1 MRSPSGDQSG
11 PRWRPGSATRDRTV
25 AVATSTTETSVCRKE
40 LTWGVGAWS
49 KAISLPSG
57 DQANVPTLKLSP
69 PVSRR
74 GSAPSRTSATQRWAM
89 RKSVSSTA

>member
-1 MRSPSGDQSG
+1 M
-11 PRWRPGSATRDRTV
+11 AF
-25 AVATSTTETSVCRKE
+25 ATSTTETSVSRNE

-57 DQANVPTLKLSP
+57 DHANVPTWKSP
-69 PVSRR
+69 SVSRR
-74 GSAPSRTSATQRWAM
+74 DSAPARVSVTQRWAM